1 MTIWRMRQKVL
12 HMTQSWV
19 NVYEAGVNV
28 GQTTLILFIL
38 RVFFIFMLHNT
49 VVEDDSNN
57 EAKWEKYTEGKRLP
71 YVSFDGLK
79 YVEPALKI
87 AFLLMKH
94 HV

>member
-12 HMTQSWV
+12 HMTQSWLS
-19 NVYEAGVNV
+19 VYEAGVNV
-28 GQTTLILFIL
+28 GLTTLILFIL
-38 RVFFIFMLHNT
+38 RVFFILMFHNT

-57 EAKWEKYTEGKRLP
+57 EAKREKYTEGERLP

-79 YVEPALKI
+79 CVEPALKI
-87 AFLLMKH
+87 AFLLMKN